1 MLELLAP
8 AGSMEALRAAVQ
20 NGADAVYLGCGAFN
34 ARQSAKNFTPQTLV
48 DAIKYCHVRG
58 VQVHLTLNTLV
69 SDREMTEA
77 AELIRYAAQNNIDA
91 FIVQDLG
98 VVQLCRQIAPGVPIH
113 GSTQMT
119 VHSLP
124 GVLLCAAMGIKRV
137 VLSREL
143 SREEIRYICAN
154 SPIEIEVF
162 VHGALCMCYS
172 GQCYMSAMIGGRSGN
187 RGRCA
192 QPCRQSYGYTH
203 WQEKYPLSLKDNCL
217 IPYLRELQEMGVVS
231 LKLEGRMK
239 RAEYVAT
246 VTAVYRK
253 ALDEMTVTKP
263 MMDALYAAFN
273 RQGFT
278 DGYYTSRVDTKMFGV
293 RQENDDDGKW
303 LQAARQSYEAGE
315 TPLVDIRFQAMVT
328 VDGSCVIATDP
339 EGRTCRSDGP
349 VPERAQNISL
359 TGAML
364 AQRVSKTGGTPYR
377 CVEVRTRVDPGL
389 IISASA
395 INAMRRDVLNQLT
408 AIRARR
414 EEQTLRKPKP
424 VPEYKGPSGLPGLTI
439 QVTSREQLTPMLL
452 DLETT
457 LLYVPIHILLAD
469 GELCARLV
477 QRGRVAAVLPRIVH
491 DGELPRIKKSLEVL
505 RAAGVRDALV
515 GNLGLIAPVREAGMR
530 VHGDFG
536 LNIFN
541 SASMN
546 VMRSLEM
553 ASATVSF
560 EMTLPQIRDM
570 SKAVNAELIAY
581 GRLPLMVTEHCLIHN
596 KTNECT
602 CHLKAT
608 RLIDKTGAE
617 IGANRETLQV
627 MAYEPMVL
635 FMAVAFYMAA
645 GTFDSAGVFALDAP
659 VVTSIWLVFLGLLF
673 VLTIK
678 LRKSPFDLSYSHHAH
693 QEIVKGIT
701 TEMSGKTL
709 AKVEIMHWCENVLFL
724 GWVGLFFVWA
734 NPLSIVLAIVVVVL
748 VYFLEI
754 WIDNN
759 FARVKWQAMLS
770 SAWAVAFVA
779 GFVNIAVLAYL

>member
-48 DAIKYCHVRG
+48 EAIKYCHVRG

-278 DGYYTSRVDTKMFGV
+278 DGYYTSRVDTKMFACGRRTTTTANGFRPPGNPMRQGDPPCGYPLSGHGHRGRQLRHRHRPGGADMPLRRPRAGTRPEHFPHRGNARPAGLQDRRHALPV
-293 RQENDDDGKW
+293 RGGAHPGRSRSHY
-303 LQAARQSYEAGE
+303 L
-315 TPLVDIRFQAMVT
+315 RFRHQRHA
-328 VDGSCVIATDP
+328 P
-339 EGRTCRSDGP
+339 GRAEPAHRHP
-349 VPERAQNISL
+349 RPA
-359 TGAML
+359 
-364 AQRVSKTGGTPYR
+364 
-377 CVEVRTRVDPGL
+377 
-389 IISASA
+389 
-395 INAMRRDVLNQLT
+395 
-408 AIRARR
+408 

-424 VPEYKGPSGLPGLTI
+424 VPEYK
-439 QVTSREQLTPMLL
+439 
-452 DLETT
+452 
-457 LLYVPIHILLAD
+457 A
-469 GELCARLV
+469 
-477 QRGRVAAVLPRIVH
+477 PRAC
-491 DGELPRIKKSLEVL
+491 P
-505 RAAGVRDALV
+505 A
-515 GNLGLIAPVREAGMR
+515 
-530 VHGDFG
+530 
-536 LNIFN
+536 
-541 SASMN
+541 
-546 VMRSLEM
+546 
-553 ASATVSF
+553 
-560 EMTLPQIRDM
+560 
-570 SKAVNAELIAY
+570 
-581 GRLPLMVTEHCLIHN
+581 
-596 KTNECT
+596 
-602 CHLKAT
+602 
-608 RLIDKTGAE
+608 
-617 IGANRETLQV
+617 
-627 MAYEPMVL
+627 
-635 FMAVAFYMAA
+635 
-645 GTFDSAGVFALDAP
+645 
-659 VVTSIWLVFLGLLF
+659 
-673 VLTIK
+673 
-678 LRKSPFDLSYSHHAH
+678 
-693 QEIVKGIT
+693 
-701 TEMSGKTL
+701 
-709 AKVEIMHWCENVLFL
+709 
-724 GWVGLFFVWA
+724 
-734 NPLSIVLAIVVVVL
+734 
-748 VYFLEI
+748 
-754 WIDNN
+754 
-759 FARVKWQAMLS
+759 
-770 SAWAVAFVA
+770 
-779 GFVNIAVLAYL
+779 